1 MKLLAE
7 LQKHVEMLGPLRRA
21 WFTSFNTDIEFVER
35 HVLTTTLG
43 TDTPRNQ
50 LEYEQ
55 LQHELTNRDIDFRVF
70 CDPRFLETHRIK
82 RTCIPIHGIRPQ
94 RAWDGD
100 KNGFSKNSLFHPK
113 VIIC

>member
-7 LQKHVEMLGPLRRA
+7 LQKQVRTMDVLRHA

-35 HVLTTTLG
+35 HVLPATLG
-43 TDTPRNQ
+43 ANTPRNR

-55 LQHELTNRDIDFRVF
+55 LQQELTTREIDFRVF

-82 RTCIPIHGIRPQ
+82 RTCIP
-94 RAWDGD
+94 
-100 KNGFSKNSLFHPK
+100 
-113 VIIC
+113 VY